1 MDRFEMVPAIKKN
14 GQLVY
19 IPVIFL
25 TARSREQDKINAL
38 NLGADDYLYKPSDPE
53 ELEARMRNLLQRN
66 MIRQR
71 YIADAEV
78 DNASIDWTDF
88 SSKLMVT
95 IDEYITAN
103 IKEEITGKQ
112 LADITHLS
120 ERSLYRKSNQIQDCP
135 SRTMSKNFG

>member
-1 MDRFEMVPAIKKN
+1 
-14 GQLVY
+14 
-19 IPVIFL
+19 
-25 TARSREQDKINAL
+25 
-38 NLGADDYLYKPSDPE
+38 DPE

-95 IDEYITAN
+95 IDE
-103 IKEEITGKQ
+103 
-112 LADITHLS
+112 
-120 ERSLYRKSNQIQDCP
+120 
-135 SRTMSKNFG
+135 